1 VTKAER
7 RGRTK
12 RSRDVMTKANGSG
25 ELPVAVDAAAILA
38 AARAQG
44 RLSREQLQTLIDL
57 LGPDAADTV
66 VAELLAEGLAVPLE
80 DGHTLDG
87 QLSGWEVGEEPDPD
101 LLVDD
106 PVRLYLAEIGRVPL
120 LTAEQ
125 EVQLGR
131 AVELGEYLNECRR
144 VAGDDPT
151 ALLRAIW
158 LRFCDGWPLV
168 AAFAGF
174 VGIEQ
179 QSRSVVLDRVL
190 PLSALPSNVL
200 RVALAQ
206 LGQSV
211 ETLEDTLRC
220 RRLEFALFPP
230 TLRAWSDP
238 CDRPLPPE
246 PPLAELDLDPDALA
260 AHWRRIQ
267 QEGEAARRKL
277 TEANLRLVV
286 SIAKRY
292 VGRGLTLLDLIQEGN
307 IGLIRAVE
315 KFQTHKGFKFSTYAT
330 WWIRQSITRAL
341 ADQARTIRLPVHLV
355 DTLNRLSRIARQLTQ
370 QLGREPTTA
379 ELAAAANLP
388 PERVRELLQAAQE
401 PVSLEMPVGQ
411 EEESTL
417 GEFLEDERAI
427 APLDAAALSLLR
439 EQVRALLATLSERE
453 RRVLAMRFGLEDGQ
467 TYTLEEV
474 GRAFGV
480 TRERVRQIEAKAL
493 RKLRHPLRARALRD
507 FLE

>member
-1 VTKAER
+1 MTKAER
-7 RGRTK
+7 RGRPK
-12 RSRDVMTKANGSG
+12 RSRDAMTKGNGSYD
-25 ELPVAVDAAAILA
+25 LPVPADAAAILA
-38 AARAQG
+38 AARVHG
-44 RLSREQLQTLIDL
+44 RLSREQLGRLLDL
-57 LGPDAADTV
+57 LGPDTV
-66 VAELLAEGLAVPLE
+66 ETVLAELLAEGIVIPSDDGHAIEGALAPLE
-80 DGHTLDG
+80 SED
-87 QLSGWEVGEEPDPD
+87 EADPD
-101 LLVDD
+101 LLVND

-131 AVELGEYLNECRR
+131 AVELGEYLGECTRQ
-144 VAGDDPT
+144 VGDDPV
-151 ALLRAIW
+151 ALLQVIW
-158 LRFCDGWPLV
+158 ERFRDGWPRV
-168 AAFAGF
+168 REFAET
-174 VGIEQ
+174 VGLS
-179 QSRSVVLDRVL
+179 QSYRSAILERIL
-190 PLSALPSNVL
+190 PLSALQPAAL
-200 RVALAQ
+200 RIALAR
-206 LGQSV
+206 LGESV
-211 ETLEDTLRC
+211 ETLEEALRR

-230 TLRAWSDP
+230 ELRTWADP
-238 CDRPLPPE
+238 CDRALPVT
-246 PPLAELDLDPDALA
+246 PPLAECGLSPDALA
-260 AHWRRIQ
+260 AHWRSLQ
-267 QEGEAARRKL
+267 KNGEEARREL

-307 IGLIRAVE
+307 LGLIRAVE

-370 QLGREPTTA
+370 ELGREPTTA

-388 PERVRELLQAAQE
+388 IERVRELLQAAQE

-417 GEFLEDERAI
+417 GEFLEDERAV
-427 APLDAAALSLLR
+427 APLDAAAMSLLR
-439 EQVRALLATLSERE
+439 EQVQALLATLSERE

>member
-1 VTKAER
+1 MTKAER

-12 RSRDVMTKANGSG
+12 RSRVAMTEVNGSG
-25 ELPVAVDAAAILA
+25 DLPVAADAATILA
-38 AARAQG
+38 AARGHG
-44 RLSREQLQTLIDL
+44 RLSCEQLQTLVDL
-57 LGPDAADTV
+57 VGPDAADTV
-66 VAELLAEGLAVPLE
+66 LAELLAEGVAVPLE
-80 DGHTLDG
+80 DGQPLDG
-87 QLSGWEVGEEPDPD
+87 QVAGWEGGEEPDPD
-101 LLVDD
+101 LLVED

-120 LTAEQ
+120 LTADQ

-131 AVELGEYLNECRR
+131 AVELGEYLAECRR
-144 VAGDDPT
+144 VAGEDPVALLRTVWTRFSAGWPVVAEFAAAVGVEQRSRSVLLDRVVPLSAHPPT
-151 ALLRAIW
+151 ALR
-158 LRFCDGWPLV
+158 R
-168 AAFAGF
+168 
-174 VGIEQ
+174 
-179 QSRSVVLDRVL
+179 
-190 PLSALPSNVL
+190 
-200 RVALAQ
+200 ALAHF
-206 LGQSV
+206 GQRA
-211 ETLEDTLRC
+211 EELEDALRC
-220 RRLEFALFPP
+220 RRLEFALLPLP
-230 TLRAWSDP
+230 LRDWIDP
-238 CDRPLPPE
+238 CDRLLPPE
-246 PPLAELDLDPDALA
+246 PPLAELGLSPDDLA

-267 QEGEAARRKL
+267 QEGEEARRKL

-388 PERVRELLQAAQE
+388 IERVRELLQAAQE

-411 EEESTL
+411 EDESTL
-417 GEFLEDERAI
+417 GEFLEDERAV

-439 EQVRALLATLSERE
+439 EHVQALLATLSERE

>member
-7 RGRTK
+7 RGRPK
-12 RSRDVMTKANGSG
+12 RSRDVMMKANESTD
-25 ELPVAVDAAAILA
+25 LPVPVDVMAILS

-44 RLSREQLQTLIDL
+44 WLSREQLTALIEA
-57 LGPDAADTV
+57 LGPDAAETILAEL
-66 VAELLAEGLAVPLE
+66 VAEGIVVPLE
-80 DGHTLDG
+80 DGQAVDG
-87 QLSGWEVGEEPDPD
+87 ALSVWDAEEETDPD
-101 LLVDD
+101 LLVED

-125 EVQLGR
+125 EVQLGQ
-131 AVELGEYLNECRR
+131 AVEVAEYLAEFRR
-144 VAGDDPT
+144 AHGEDPVAIVRGVWERF
-151 ALLRAIW
+151 RA
-158 LRFCDGWPLV
+158 GWPLV
-168 AAFAGF
+168 EVFAEGL
-174 VGIEQ
+174 GLER
-179 QSRSVVLDRVL
+179 QSRSAVLSAVL
-190 PLSALPSNVL
+190 PLSAISPTVL
-200 RVALAQ
+200 RQALARF
-206 LGQSV
+206 GAN
-211 ETLEDTLRC
+211 LEAMEEELRR
-220 RRLEFALFPP
+220 RRLEFALFPEP
-230 TLRAWSDP
+230 LRQWSDP
-238 CDRPLPPE
+238 CEQALPPE
-246 PPLAELDLDPDALA
+246 PPLAQLGLTSDVLA
-260 AHWRRIQ
+260 AHWRRVQ
-267 QEGEAARRKL
+267 REGEEARRKL

-307 IGLIRAVE
+307 LGLIRAVE

-355 DTLNRLSRIARQLTQ
+355 DTLNRLGRIARQLTQ
-370 QLGREPTTA
+370 ELGREPTTA
-379 ELAAAANLP
+379 ELAAAANMP
-388 PERVRELLQAAQE
+388 VERVRELLQAAQE

-417 GEFLEDERAI
+417 GEFLEDERTV
-427 APLDAAALSLLR
+427 APLDAAAMSLLR
-439 EQVRALLATLSERE
+439 EHVQALLATLTERE